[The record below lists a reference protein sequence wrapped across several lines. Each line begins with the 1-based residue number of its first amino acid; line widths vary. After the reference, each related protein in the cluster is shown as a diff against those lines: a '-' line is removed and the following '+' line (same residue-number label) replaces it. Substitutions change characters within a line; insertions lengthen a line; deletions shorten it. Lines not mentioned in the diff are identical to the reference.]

1 MTDYPPAHASVYGD
15 SGAGKSTFAST
26 WPKPMLVFC
35 FDPYGKDGPY
45 LKRGEPGELM
55 IDQFNT
61 PIRHVKSRK
70 TGETIIQLEYYH
82 NDFGTPELQTFS
94 GDKGYAWSRFKYE
107 VPPDAYWRFL
117 HRMAVFHQEYEQWQT
132 VVADSTTFMEIGARK
147 WDQYVMNPQTK
158 DPRQWWASS
167 TDSLEE
173 MLMVRFGGLPMNVV
187 VLSHIDEGKDEA
199 HGFFVRNPALP
210 GRLRKNLAAAY
221 GEFYRAYV
229 DDDGAGGKSYEL
241 QTSQTKMW
249 NAATQIDAPD
259 PCLQHYQQ
267 LWANHGG

>member
-1 MTDYPPAHASVYGD
+1 MTDYPPAHAAIYGD

-26 WPKPMLVFC
+26 WPKPMIVFC
-35 FDPYGKDGPY
+35 FDPHGKDGPY
-45 LKRGEPGELM
+45 LKRGIPSELM
-55 IDQFNT
+55 ADQFGT
-61 PIRHVKSRK
+61 PIRHVMSRK

-82 NDFGTPELQTFS
+82 NEFGDPQVIEM
-94 GDKGYAWSRFKYE
+94 GGAVRGRIGYKE
-107 VPPDAYWRFL
+107 QPDAYWRFL
-117 HRMAVFHQEYEQWQT
+117 HRMAGLHQEYDTWRT
-132 VVADSTTFMEIGARK
+132 VVADSTTFMELAARK
-147 WDQYVMNPQTK
+147 WDQYVMNPTTK
-158 DPRQWWASS
+158 EPRQWWASS

-173 MLMVRFGGLPMNVV
+173 MLMIRFGGLPMNVV
-187 VLSHIDEGKDEA
+187 VLSHIDEGKDEV

-229 DDDGAGGKSYEL
+229 DDDGSGGKDYLL
-241 QTSQTKMW
+241 QTAQTKMW
-249 NAATQIDAPD
+249 NASTQIDAPD